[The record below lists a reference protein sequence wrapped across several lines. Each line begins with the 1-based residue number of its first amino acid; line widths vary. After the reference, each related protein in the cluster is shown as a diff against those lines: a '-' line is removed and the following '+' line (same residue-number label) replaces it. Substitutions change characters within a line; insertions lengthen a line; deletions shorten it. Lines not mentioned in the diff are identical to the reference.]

1 MAALQSPEEKRGL
14 DLMAAAAKA
23 LKRFSLFSAT
33 SKYEDAIDLFGK
45 AANFFK
51 MAKRWQSAGEAFVKC
66 AECEMKLKSHHEAAA
81 HFVEAAKMYSRVD
94 PAEAI
99 SHYRQAIV
107 MFCEIGR
114 FTSAARHAED
124 IAALYETD
132 NNVEEALSYFQQAAD
147 YYSGEDATTKASKC
161 LAKVAQYSA
170 TLDKYN
176 EAVQVFERLGTEC
189 LDSNLLKF
197 NAKRHFLH
205 AGFCTLA
212 RGDLVAMRQA
222 LERYSELDYSF
233 QGSREHQLLEKTT
246 DAYENYDLD
255 AFSDTLSVPFA
266 VYRGLRT
273 CDPPP
278 LGVCLRSMR
287 LMPVYFICCD
297 PPTHPKPMPR
307 YSYDK
312 ISKLNPW
319 ETGVLL
325 KVKQA
330 IEASGEEAVDIR

>member
-1 MAALQSPEEKRGL
+1 MAALQSAEEKRGIE
-14 DLMAAAAKA
+14 LMAAAAKA
-23 LKRFSLFSAT
+23 LKRFSLFSST
-33 SKYEDAIDLFGK
+33 SKYEDAIDLYGK

-51 MAKRWQSAGEAFVKC
+51 MAKRWQNAGEAFVKC

-81 HFVEAAKMYSRVD
+81 HFVEAAKMYARVD

-124 IAALYETD
+124 IAALYEAD
-132 NNVEEALSYFQQAAD
+132 NNVEEALTYFQQAAD

-161 LAKVAQYSA
+161 LAKVAQFSA
-170 TLDKYN
+170 TLEKYGD
-176 EAVQVFERLGTEC
+176 AVQVFERLGTES

-255 AFSDTLSVPFA
+255 AFSDTLHVFPRCVRVRARVCSAATSQQIRRAWSPPFHCPQ
-266 VYRGLRT
+266 VF
-273 CDPPP
+273 
-278 LGVCLRSMR
+278 V
-287 LMPVYFICCD
+287 
-297 PPTHPKPMPR
+297 
-307 YSYDK
+307 
-312 ISKLNPW
+312 
-319 ETGVLL
+319 
-325 KVKQA
+325 
-330 IEASGEEAVDIR
+330 